1 MGKPANAWMG
11 MQKKKW
17 SLMVLALF
25 SLSTAMV
32 FFMRTAF
39 DSCNANTSSSFE
51 EGRDRASELVH
62 SAGRAGSGGPSP
74 LDFMKSKL
82 VLLVSH
88 ELSLSGKSHFSSLFF
103 FFFSYV
109 SRNWKGRRKVKILKK
124 KL

>member
-17 SLMVLALF
+17 YLVVLALF

-39 DSCNANTSSSFE
+39 DSCNANTSSRFE
-51 EGRDRASELVH
+51 EGRDQASEVVH
-62 SAGRAGSGGPSP
+62 SASQAGSGGLSP
-74 LDFMKSKL
+74 LDFMKSKR

-88 ELSLSGKSHFSSLFF
+88 ELSLSGKSFFLLVLFLRFSELERMKKSIFF
-103 FFFSYV
+103 INFF
-109 SRNWKGRRKVKILKK
+109 
-124 KL
+124 